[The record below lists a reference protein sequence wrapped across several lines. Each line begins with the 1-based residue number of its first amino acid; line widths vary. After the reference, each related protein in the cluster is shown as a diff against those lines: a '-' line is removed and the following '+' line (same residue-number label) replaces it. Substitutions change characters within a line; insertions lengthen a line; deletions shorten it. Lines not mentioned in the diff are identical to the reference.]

1 MVQLLNRKLKCRRPF
16 FARSR
21 SNVGSGME
29 FYDFELLRSGRAHSS
44 PPPEAGDE
52 RKREE
57 REGGIKIQSGLD
69 VFVGAV
75 QYSLYCCAVDVVSSF
90 FLSVAGMWHWHLCTV
105 HGELCSSW

>member
-1 MVQLLNRKLKCRRPF
+1 M
-16 FARSR
+16 
-21 SNVGSGME
+21 GSGKE
-29 FYDFELLRSGRAHSS
+29 FYDFELLRSGRAHFS

-75 QYSLYCCAVDVVSSF
+75 PSTSSPLSSF
-90 FLSVAGMWHWHLCTV
+90 PLVACGTGIYAQFTGNIALVLPSKCECQWSLTFSTMSVIFGALDEKG
-105 HGELCSSW
+105 